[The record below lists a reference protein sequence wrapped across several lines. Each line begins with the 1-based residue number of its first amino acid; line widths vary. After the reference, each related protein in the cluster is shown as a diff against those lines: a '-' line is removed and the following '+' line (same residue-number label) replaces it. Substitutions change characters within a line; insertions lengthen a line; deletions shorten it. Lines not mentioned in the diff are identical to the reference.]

1 MELKEFIKTAIT
13 DITEAVSE
21 LQEELKNG
29 TIVNPS
35 LTQGEHGKSLVVDN
49 EVRMMERLNFD
60 IAVTATE
67 AMELNGNAKAG
78 ISVFGAKVG
87 AENKERTESGRAEYK
102 PDFAAE
108 FAFCCINDT
117 CTGNGFDLYPIVSLM
132 AAKGETDSKGIVK
145 CEGEESRKGH
155 FTCDTTLSYSVHLE
169 YQKDSRQ

>member
-1 MELKEFIKTAIT
+1 MELKDFIKTAIT

-67 AMELNGNAKAG
+67 ATELNGNAKAG

-87 AENKERTESGRAEYK
+87 AENKETTENVSRLTFSLPLLLPATHIKTPQEIMREKRAQSN
-102 PDFAAE
+102 A
-108 FAFCCINDT
+108 
-117 CTGNGFDLYPIVSLM
+117 
-132 AAKGETDSKGIVK
+132 
-145 CEGEESRKGH
+145 
-155 FTCDTTLSYSVHLE
+155 
-169 YQKDSRQ
+169 

>member
-1 MELKEFIKTAIT
+1 MELKDFIKTAIT

-67 AMELNGNAKAG
+67 ATGLNANAKAG

-87 AENKERTESGRAEYK
+87 AENNERTE
-102 PDFAAE
+102 
-108 FAFCCINDT
+108 N
-117 CTGNGFDLYPIVSLM
+117 VSRL
-132 AAKGETDSKGIVK
+132 TFSLPLVLPTTHVK
-145 CEGEESRKGH
+145 
-155 FTCDTTLSYSVHLE
+155 TQLE
-169 YQKDSRQ
+169 KMREKRQQ

>member
-67 AMELNGNAKAG
+67 ATELNGNAKAG

-87 AENKERTESGRAEYK
+87 AENKERTE
-102 PDFAAE
+102 
-108 FAFCCINDT
+108 N
-117 CTGNGFDLYPIVSLM
+117 VSRL
-132 AAKGETDSKGIVK
+132 TFSLPLVLPTTHVK
-145 CEGEESRKGH
+145 
-155 FTCDTTLSYSVHLE
+155 TQLE
-169 YQKDSRQ
+169 KMREKRQQRGL

>member
-35 LTQGEHGKSLVVDN
+35 LTQGEHGKSLVVDD
-49 EVRMMERLNFD
+49 EVRMIERLNFD

-67 AMELNGNAKAG
+67 ATELNGNAKAG

-87 AENKERTESGRAEYK
+87 AENKERTE
-102 PDFAAE
+102 
-108 FAFCCINDT
+108 N
-117 CTGNGFDLYPIVSLM
+117 VSRL
-132 AAKGETDSKGIVK
+132 TFSLPLVLPTTHVK
-145 CEGEESRKGH
+145 
-155 FTCDTTLSYSVHLE
+155 TQLE
-169 YQKDSRQ
+169 KIREKCQQ

>member
-67 AMELNGNAKAG
+67 ATELNGNAKAG

-87 AENKERTESGRAEYK
+87 AENKERTE
-102 PDFAAE
+102 
-108 FAFCCINDT
+108 N
-117 CTGNGFDLYPIVSLM
+117 VSRLTFSLPLVLP
-132 AAKGETDSKGIVK
+132 ATHVK
-145 CEGEESRKGH
+145 TPQELLREKRVQSNA
-155 FTCDTTLSYSVHLE
+155 
-169 YQKDSRQ
+169 

>member
-60 IAVTATE
+60 IAVTVTE
-67 AMELNGNAKAG
+67 ATELNGNAKAG

-87 AENKERTESGRAEYK
+87 AENKERTE
-102 PDFAAE
+102 
-108 FAFCCINDT
+108 N
-117 CTGNGFDLYPIVSLM
+117 VSRLTFSLPLLLP
-132 AAKGETDSKGIVK
+132 ATHVK
-145 CEGEESRKGH
+145 TPRELLQEKRVQSNA
-155 FTCDTTLSYSVHLE
+155 
-169 YQKDSRQ
+169 

>member
-35 LTQGEHGKSLVVDN
+35 LTQGEHGKSLMVDN

-60 IAVTATE
+60 IAVTTTE
-67 AMELNGNAKAG
+67 ATELNGNAKAG

-87 AENKERTESGRAEYK
+87 AENKERTE
-102 PDFAAE
+102 
-108 FAFCCINDT
+108 N
-117 CTGNGFDLYPIVSLM
+117 VSRL
-132 AAKGETDSKGIVK
+132 TFSLPLVLPTTHVK
-145 CEGEESRKGH
+145 
-155 FTCDTTLSYSVHLE
+155 TQLE
-169 YQKDSRQ
+169 KMREKRQQ

>member
-35 LTQGEHGKSLVVDN
+35 LTQGEHGKSLMVDN

-67 AMELNGNAKAG
+67 ATELNGNAKAG

-87 AENKERTESGRAEYK
+87 AENKERTE
-102 PDFAAE
+102 
-108 FAFCCINDT
+108 N
-117 CTGNGFDLYPIVSLM
+117 VSRL
-132 AAKGETDSKGIVK
+132 TFSLPLVLPTTHVK
-145 CEGEESRKGH
+145 
-155 FTCDTTLSYSVHLE
+155 TQLE
-169 YQKDSRQ
+169 KMREKRQQ

>member
-67 AMELNGNAKAG
+67 ATELNGNAKAG

-87 AENKERTESGRAEYK
+87 AENKERTE
-102 PDFAAE
+102 
-108 FAFCCINDT
+108 N
-117 CTGNGFDLYPIVSLM
+117 VSRL
-132 AAKGETDSKGIVK
+132 TFSLPLVLPTTHVK
-145 CEGEESRKGH
+145 
-155 FTCDTTLSYSVHLE
+155 TQLE
-169 YQKDSRQ
+169 KFREKRQQ

>member
-67 AMELNGNAKAG
+67 ATELNGNAKAG
-78 ISVFGAKVG
+78 IRVFGVKVG
-87 AENKERTESGRAEYK
+87 AENKERTE
-102 PDFAAE
+102 
-108 FAFCCINDT
+108 N
-117 CTGNGFDLYPIVSLM
+117 VSRL
-132 AAKGETDSKGIVK
+132 TFSLPLVLPTTHVK
-145 CEGEESRKGH
+145 
-155 FTCDTTLSYSVHLE
+155 TQLE
-169 YQKDSRQ
+169 KMRERRQQ

>member
-35 LTQGEHGKSLVVDN
+35 LAQGEHGKSLVVDN

-67 AMELNGNAKAG
+67 ATELNGNAKAG

-87 AENKERTESGRAEYK
+87 AENKERTE
-102 PDFAAE
+102 
-108 FAFCCINDT
+108 N
-117 CTGNGFDLYPIVSLM
+117 VSRL
-132 AAKGETDSKGIVK
+132 TFSLPLVLPTTHVK
-145 CEGEESRKGH
+145 
-155 FTCDTTLSYSVHLE
+155 TQLE
-169 YQKDSRQ
+169 KFREKRQQ

>member
-1 MELKEFIKTAIT
+1 MDLKEFIKTAIT

-67 AMELNGNAKAG
+67 ATELNGNAKAG

-87 AENKERTESGRAEYK
+87 AENKERTE
-102 PDFAAE
+102 
-108 FAFCCINDT
+108 N
-117 CTGNGFDLYPIVSLM
+117 VSRL
-132 AAKGETDSKGIVK
+132 TFSLPLVLPTTHVK
-145 CEGEESRKGH
+145 
-155 FTCDTTLSYSVHLE
+155 TQLE
-169 YQKDSRQ
+169 KMREKRQQ

>member
-35 LTQGEHGKSLVVDN
+35 LTQGEHGKSVLVNN

-67 AMELNGNAKAG
+67 ATGLNGNAKAG

-87 AENKERTESGRAEYK
+87 AENKERTE
-102 PDFAAE
+102 
-108 FAFCCINDT
+108 N
-117 CTGNGFDLYPIVSLM
+117 VSRLTFSLPLVLP
-132 AAKGETDSKGIVK
+132 ATHVK
-145 CEGEESRKGH
+145 TPQELLREKR
-155 FTCDTTLSYSVHLE
+155 V
-169 YQKDSRQ
+169 

>member
-67 AMELNGNAKAG
+67 ATELNGNAKAG

-87 AENKERTESGRAEYK
+87 AENKERTE
-102 PDFAAE
+102 
-108 FAFCCINDT
+108 N
-117 CTGNGFDLYPIVSLM
+117 VSRL
-132 AAKGETDSKGIVK
+132 TFSLPLVLPTTHVK
-145 CEGEESRKGH
+145 
-155 FTCDTTLSYSVHLE
+155 TQLE
-169 YQKDSRQ
+169 KMRGKRQQ

>member
-21 LQEELKNG
+21 LQEELRNG

-67 AMELNGNAKAG
+67 ATELNGNAKAG

-87 AENKERTESGRAEYK
+87 AENKERTE
-102 PDFAAE
+102 
-108 FAFCCINDT
+108 N
-117 CTGNGFDLYPIVSLM
+117 VSRL
-132 AAKGETDSKGIVK
+132 TFSLPLVLPTTHVK
-145 CEGEESRKGH
+145 
-155 FTCDTTLSYSVHLE
+155 TQLE
-169 YQKDSRQ
+169 KMREKRQQ

>member
-67 AMELNGNAKAG
+67 ATELNGNAKAG

-87 AENKERTESGRAEYK
+87 AENKERTE
-102 PDFAAE
+102 
-108 FAFCCINDT
+108 N
-117 CTGNGFDLYPIVSLM
+117 VSRL
-132 AAKGETDSKGIVK
+132 TFSLPLVLPTTHVK
-145 CEGEESRKGH
+145 
-155 FTCDTTLSYSVHLE
+155 TQLE
-169 YQKDSRQ
+169 KFREKHQQ

>member
-1 MELKEFIKTAIT
+1 MELKDFIKTAIT

-35 LTQGEHGKSLVVDN
+35 LAQGEHGKSLVVDN

-67 AMELNGNAKAG
+67 ATELNGNAKAG

-87 AENKERTESGRAEYK
+87 AENKERTE
-102 PDFAAE
+102 
-108 FAFCCINDT
+108 N
-117 CTGNGFDLYPIVSLM
+117 VSRL
-132 AAKGETDSKGIVK
+132 TFSLPLVLPTTHVK
-145 CEGEESRKGH
+145 
-155 FTCDTTLSYSVHLE
+155 TQLE
-169 YQKDSRQ
+169 KFREKRQQ

>member
-35 LTQGEHGKSLVVDN
+35 LTQGEHGKTLLVDN

-67 AMELNGNAKAG
+67 ATELNGNARAG

-87 AENKERTESGRAEYK
+87 AENKERTE
-102 PDFAAE
+102 
-108 FAFCCINDT
+108 N
-117 CTGNGFDLYPIVSLM
+117 VSRLTFSLPLVLP
-132 AAKGETDSKGIVK
+132 ATHVK
-145 CEGEESRKGH
+145 TQSEKMREKH
-155 FTCDTTLSYSVHLE
+155 
-169 YQKDSRQ
+169 QQ

>member
-35 LTQGEHGKSLVVDN
+35 LTQGEHGKSLLVDN

-67 AMELNGNAKAG
+67 ATELNGNAKAG

-87 AENKERTESGRAEYK
+87 AENKERTE
-102 PDFAAE
+102 
-108 FAFCCINDT
+108 N
-117 CTGNGFDLYPIVSLM
+117 VSRL
-132 AAKGETDSKGIVK
+132 TFSLPLVLPTTHVK
-145 CEGEESRKGH
+145 
-155 FTCDTTLSYSVHLE
+155 TQLE
-169 YQKDSRQ
+169 KMREKRQQ

>member
-21 LQEELKNG
+21 LQDELGNG

-35 LTQGEHGKSLVVDN
+35 LTQVEHGKSLVVDN

-67 AMELNGNAKAG
+67 ATELNANAKAG

-87 AENKERTESGRAEYK
+87 AENNERTE
-102 PDFAAE
+102 
-108 FAFCCINDT
+108 N
-117 CTGNGFDLYPIVSLM
+117 VSRL
-132 AAKGETDSKGIVK
+132 TFSIPLVLPTTNVK
-145 CEGEESRKGH
+145 TPFEKMREKC
-155 FTCDTTLSYSVHLE
+155 
-169 YQKDSRQ
+169 QQ